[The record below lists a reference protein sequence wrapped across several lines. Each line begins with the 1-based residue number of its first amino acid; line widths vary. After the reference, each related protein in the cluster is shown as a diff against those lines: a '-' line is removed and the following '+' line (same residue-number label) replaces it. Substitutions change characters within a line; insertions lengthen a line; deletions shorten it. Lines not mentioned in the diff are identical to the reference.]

1 MYFHRSVKAAGL
13 ILAAV
18 LLGLL
23 AVQGTYALWSSSAS
37 AAPGTV
43 NGADFIVNLLGS
55 PSGQSTSMTMADG
68 SAASLALTTSGS
80 PASELTPSA
89 PIYASVTASN
99 DTDAGGTFNI
109 TLAAGEPIIR
119 NEVGSNLA
127 QFMKV
132 SAVTANSSASC
143 SSANNYQELGAAGV
157 TTASIAKGASKV
169 ICFKV
174 HLISSTPSTMA
185 GQSANVFVPLTAT
198 QVCGVPSGC
207 P

>member
-1 MYFHRSVKAAGL
+1 MYFPKSVKATGL
-13 ILAAV
+13 VLAAV

-43 NGADFIVNLLGS
+43 SGADFIVNLLGS
-55 PSGQSTSMTMADG
+55 PSGQSTAMTMADG
-68 SAASLALTTSGS
+68 SPAALALTTSGS
-80 PASELTPSA
+80 PASELTPSS
-89 PIYASVTASN
+89 PIFASVTASN
-99 DTDAGGTFNI
+99 ETDAGGTFNI

-119 NEVGSNLA
+119 NEVGSSLA

-132 SAVTANSSASC
+132 SAATASSSANC
-143 SSANNYQELGAAGV
+143 SSATYQELGAAGV

-174 HLISSTPSTMA
+174 HLLSSTPSTLA
-185 GQSANVFVPLTAT
+185 GQSANVSVPLTAT

-207 P
+207 A